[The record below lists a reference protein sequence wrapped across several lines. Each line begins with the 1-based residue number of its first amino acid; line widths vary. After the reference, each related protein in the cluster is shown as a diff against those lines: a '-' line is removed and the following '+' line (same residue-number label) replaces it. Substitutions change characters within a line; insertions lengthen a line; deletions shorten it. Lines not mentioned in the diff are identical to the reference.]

1 MYTILLFMT
10 LYSRDR
16 KNGYS
21 MAKETNPQQQ
31 LFAAAQSTYGWKSIQ
46 QVQRGEI
53 IVVEQQ
59 DVKILGMKQDG
70 DYWLA
75 SYNDPITDKKTEQ
88 LYTAT
93 DFVYAKA

>member
-1 MYTILLFMT
+1 
-10 LYSRDR
+10 
-16 KNGYS
+16 
-21 MAKETNPQQQ
+21 MAKETNSQQQ

>member
-1 MYTILLFMT
+1 MT
-10 LYSRDR
+10 
-16 KNGYS
+16 
-21 MAKETNPQQQ
+21 KETNSQQQ
-31 LFAAAQSTYGWKSIQ
+31 LFASTQNSYGWKSIQ

-53 IVVEQQ
+53 IVVEQE
-59 DVKILGMKQDG
+59 DVKILGVKQEG

-75 SYNDPITDKKTEQ
+75 SYTDPITDKKTEQ